1 MDVCIY
7 LMCCV
12 LCVVVSLVLGET
24 AHKCTQLFMQ
34 TINVYGLYM
43 FILFNPK
50 LNQDVK
56 LTKLVFQMCGVNVLT
71 LLQMEAKLKL

>member
-1 MDVCIY
+1 
-7 LMCCV
+7 
-12 LCVVVSLVLGET
+12 
-24 AHKCTQLFMQ
+24 
-34 TINVYGLYM
+34 M